1 MNGETKKSTEE
12 MMKLNQGLSIL
23 NAISQTV
30 NQSID
35 LDEILNKSVDKMM
48 DMINVHQVHIYLL
61 DEKSDDLVLVVY
73 RGVSKEFLEWGKRR
87 KLGMGVSG
95 KVALSG
101 ESMFMENYP
110 THPDALAPA
119 IEEGLKSVAVIP
131 LRSRDKIYGTLNIAR
146 KKVSEI
152 TPFEKNLF
160 NSIGQI
166 LSGAMERTFLY
177 SENVKRLEEL
187 KTLYSITQEI
197 ASKLELRVIL
207 QKIMESAIALLG
219 ADSGSIALWDNQKQS
234 YGIAI
239 VHRLPDSLIGKEFSP
254 PWIGVIGEVI
264 SRKSPVLCKDY
275 ERYPSRVGELDSYHI
290 KEVVGVPLIVR
301 EMIIGT
307 MVISSSDPE
316 VHFQQSEVD
325 LLYNFAHQAAVAIG
339 NAKLYED
346 SLAKIRQLT
355 TLYEIGKTLSS
366 TLDLDDLF
374 EKALELLKDRFGYA
388 ACSILL
394 LDRARD
400 ELYIKQVT
408 GRDLEEA
415 RKLRFRVGIDGIVG
429 WVARTGEL
437 VYAPD
442 VSKDSR
448 YIPGDSSIKS
458 EAAFPLKIRDQ
469 LFGVLDIESNE
480 LYGFDEEDLKTLSSF
495 ASQMSVSIENAQLF
509 SDLKQTLQE
518 LRQAQDQVVQ
528 AEKLRA
534 MGELASGVAHDFNN
548 VLAVV
553 LGNTQ
558 LLLHQLDRLGAEEIR
573 EGLKVIERSSK
584 DGAETIRRIQEFTGV
599 RRDREF
605 ISLSLNEMV
614 TEVVNITQPRWRDQ
628 TQKKGIQIELTT
640 HLGVIPLIMGNP
652 SEMREVLTNIIF
664 NAVDAMSRGGKLT
677 ITTQPQAE
685 DWVEVRIADT
695 GIGMTEDVKKR
706 VFDPFFTTK
715 GVTNSGLGM
724 SVSYGIIK
732 RHGGEILI
740 ESESGKGTTFILHL
754 PTGYGEEETVVKEVA
769 VSKESRRARIL
780 VIDDEESVRDILS
793 RMLKTKGHKVAVAPN
808 GEEGIERFRAEAF
821 DLVFTDLGMP
831 KLSGWDVGKTI
842 KGINPKTPVAMIT
855 GWGVELDREKLNE
868 SGIDLIIS
876 KPFNFDQ
883 VIDLVSEAMELK
895 EKI

>member
-1 MNGETKKSTEE
+1 MTGVAKKSTEE
-12 MMKLNQGLSIL
+12 TMNLNQELSIL

-35 LDEILNKSVDKMM
+35 LDEILNKTVDKMM
-48 DMINVHQVHIYLL
+48 EMINVHQARIYLL
-61 DEKSDDLVLVVY
+61 DEKNNDLVLVVH
-73 RGVSKEFLEWGKRR
+73 RGSSPKYLETIRRR
-87 KLGMGVSG
+87 KLGVGVTG

-101 ESMFMENYP
+101 QSIFMENYP
-110 THPDALAPA
+110 SHPEALAPA
-119 IEEGLKSVAVIP
+119 IEEGWKSVAVIP
-131 LRSRDKIYGTLNIAR
+131 LKSRDKIYGTLNIAR
-146 KKVSEI
+146 REVSEI
-152 TPFEKNLF
+152 APFEKNLF
-160 NSIGQI
+160 DSIGQI
-166 LSGAMERTFLY
+166 ISGAMERTFLY
-177 SENVKRLEEL
+177 TENVKRLEEL
-187 KTLYSITQEI
+187 KTLYSISQEI
-197 ASKLELRVIL
+197 ASKLELKVIL

-239 VHRLPDSLIGKEFSP
+239 VHRLPDLLIGKEFSP
-254 PWIGVIGEVI
+254 PWTGVIGEVI
-264 SRKSPVLCKDY
+264 VRKSPVLWKNY
-275 ERYPSRVGELDSYHI
+275 ESHPNRIQELDSYHI

-307 MVISSSDPE
+307 MVISSCDPE
-316 VHFQQSEVD
+316 VHFQQKEVD
-325 LLYNFAHQAAVAIG
+325 LLYNFAHHAAVAIG

-374 EKALELLKDRFGYA
+374 KKALELLKDRFGYA
-388 ACSILL
+388 ACGILL
-394 LDRARD
+394 LDKARD

-408 GRDLEEA
+408 GRNLEESK
-415 RKLRFRVGIDGIVG
+415 KLRFRVGIDGIVG
-429 WVARTGEL
+429 WVAKTGEL

-442 VSKDSR
+442 ISKDSR
-448 YIPGDSSIKS
+448 YIAADPSIKS
-458 EAAFPLKIRDQ
+458 EAVFPLKGRDQ
-469 LFGVLDIESNE
+469 LFGVLNIESNE

-495 ASQMSVSIENAQLF
+495 ASQMSISIENAQLF

-558 LLLHQLDRLGAEEIR
+558 LLLHQLDRLDPEGIR
-573 EGLKVIERSSK
+573 QGLKVIERSSK

-605 ISLSLNEMV
+605 ISLSLNNIV

-640 HLGVIPLIMGNP
+640 QMGEIPLIMGNP
-652 SEMREVLTNIIF
+652 SEIREVLTNIIF
-664 NAVDAMSRGGKLT
+664 NAVDALVDGGELT

-685 DWVEVRIADT
+685 GWVEIRVADT
-695 GIGMTEDVKKR
+695 GIGMTEEVKRR

-740 ESESGKGTTFILHL
+740 ESEPQKGTTFIVHL
-754 PTGYGEEETVVKEVA
+754 PTGYGEQEAVAKEVI
-769 VSKESRRARIL
+769 VPKESRRARIL
-780 VIDDEESVRDILS
+780 VIDDEDSVRDILS
-793 RMLKTKGHKVAVAPN
+793 RMLKTKGHRVVVAPN
-808 GEEGIERFRAEAF
+808 GEEGIERFRAETF

-842 KGINPKTPVAMIT
+842 KEINPKTPVAMIT
-855 GWGVELDREKLNE
+855 GWGVELEREKLNE
-868 SGIDLIIS
+868 SGIDLVIS

-883 VIDLVSEAMELK
+883 VIDVVSEAMELK